1 MGISN
6 DFKELDEEQFG
17 SKEADGHGNLLVI
30 TISFKKTR

>member
-17 SKEADGHGNLLVI
+17 SKEADGHSNLLMI
-30 TISFKKTR
+30 TIWFKKTK